1 MRRTTA
7 VLHAQR
13 ALPIPRGWIVV
24 GAALA
29 SWAFFL
35 GVSASLVPLFNWL
48 LAAT

>member
-7 VLHAQR
+7 VLHVQR
-13 ALPIPRGWIVV
+13 PLPIPRGWIVL

-35 GVSASLVPLFNWL
+35 GVSASFAPLFNWL
-48 LAAT
+48 LATI